1 MQRGNEEAD
10 LARRLMQG
18 DMSAFEPLATMLQ
31 NKLFQYSYLT
41 CGQREDAEEVAQ
53 ETLLRVFQSF
63 DQLREPEKFRP
74 WLFTI
79 ARNVCYMRRRKSIFA
94 PEEEISLD
102 ELMPS
107 FKDDGGARRLEI
119 ADWSALPDAVAE
131 NVIVP
136 RNRVIPRKGSRPCP
150 DNSDA
155 APIKSRSA
163 FTAAPPALECEPGS
177 GSARESGRRRDDQN
191 RDCGWQTERA
201 PRSRGRAP
209 RRGARPPP
217 ALPPNHRGA

>member
-131 NVIVP
+131 NSELREMLRAAIIELPDLYKTALLLRDVEGLSTEEAAEVLGVSP
-136 RNRVIPRKGSRPCP
+136 DVVKTRLHRARLALRKKLDRHMLAGASR
-150 DNSDA
+150 
-155 APIKSRSA
+155 
-163 FTAAPPALECEPGS
+163 
-177 GSARESGRRRDDQN
+177 
-191 RDCGWQTERA
+191 
-201 PRSRGRAP
+201 
-209 RRGARPPP
+209 
-217 ALPPNHRGA
+217 